1 MPRYAAF
8 LRAVNLGASRRVSG
22 AELRSHFEA
31 LGFGEVATF
40 RTSGNVVFEADRE
53 PAAELTDRI
62 EEALTEALGH
72 EAAVF
77 LRSGDEVRALAEHE
91 PFDPA
96 VVEASGGK
104 LQVAL
109 LSARPPAATRDAVLA
124 LATAQDRLALGERE
138 LYWLPSA
145 GVLDS
150 PLDLEAIE
158 GLLGSYTM
166 RTMGTVEGLVTKYFG
181 GAPSRQVPRE

>member
-1 MPRYAAF
+1 M
-8 LRAVNLGASRRVSG
+8 
-22 AELRSHFEA
+22 
-31 LGFGEVATF
+31 
-40 RTSGNVVFEADRE
+40 
-53 PAAELTDRI
+53 
-62 EEALTEALGH
+62 
-72 EAAVF
+72 
-77 LRSGDEVRALAEHE
+77 
-91 PFDPA
+91 
-96 VVEASGGK
+96 
-104 LQVAL
+104 
-109 LSARPPAATRDAVLA
+109 LA

>member
-53 PAAELTDRI
+53 PAAELTGRI

-91 PFDPA
+91 PLDPA
-96 VVEASGGK
+96 VVEASGG
-104 LQVAL
+104 QAPGCAAL
-109 LSARPPAATRDAVLA
+109 RAAAGGDARRGAGARDGAGQARPRRA
-124 LATAQDRLALGERE
+124 
-138 LYWLPSA
+138 
-145 GVLDS
+145 
-150 PLDLEAIE
+150 
-158 GLLGSYTM
+158 
-166 RTMGTVEGLVTKYFG
+166 
-181 GAPSRQVPRE
+181 